1 MKHKREATLSYSEI
15 SVLSQ
20 EHVETNSKYFTT
32 KNLRSEAALAVIWNS
47 SLSCPSSSNLRSHF
61 LEYTQGMRL
70 MAKSKTR
77 KQSYYPHIQL
87 GAVSI
92 AG

>member
-32 KNLRSEAALAVIWNS
+32 KNLRSEAALAVI
-47 SLSCPSSSNLRSHF
+47 
-61 LEYTQGMRL
+61 
-70 MAKSKTR
+70 
-77 KQSYYPHIQL
+77 
-87 GAVSI
+87 
-92 AG
+92 